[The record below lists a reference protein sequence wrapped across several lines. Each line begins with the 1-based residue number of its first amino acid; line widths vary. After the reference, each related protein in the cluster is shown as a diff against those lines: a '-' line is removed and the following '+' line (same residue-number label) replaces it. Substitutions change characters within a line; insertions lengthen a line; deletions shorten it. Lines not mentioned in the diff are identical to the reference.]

1 MMAAPYQA
9 TAGPSRMYDPAMPP
23 PPPAKLPSLTPFSP
37 VGTGAPWSNGTADD
51 THGANSPVMDRD
63 EGTKRNPLVDLIDT
77 ERIYVDQ
84 LGLVIRVS
92 TLLRSPFLP
101 EVPMSGPIF

>member
-1 MMAAPYQA
+1 MMEAQNQA
-9 TAGPSRMYDPAMPP
+9 QAGPSRLHNPAMPP
-23 PPPAKLPSLTPFSP
+23 PLPSKSPSLAPFSP
-37 VGTGAPWSNGTADD
+37 APGEGAPWSNGYPDRVQGVT
-51 THGANSPVMDRD
+51 SPAIDKD

-92 TLLRSPFLP
+92 R
-101 EVPMSGPIF
+101 V